1 MAQGLLSKVALTAGS
16 VTYIYEFTP
25 TALFATASLYVLN
38 TSGVPAK
45 INAWASTSAS
55 PGAAD
60 KIVHQTEVPA
70 DGGQL
75 VLDCRLFSPSE
86 KLFVQSD
93 QPSCIVRLEGIE
105 KV

>member
-1 MAQGLLSKVALTAGS
+1 
-16 VTYIYEFTP
+16 VTEVYTFTT

-38 TSGVPAK
+38 ASSVAAK
-45 INAWASTSAS
+45 INVWATTSVS

-75 VLDCRLFSPSE
+75 SLDCRLFSGSE
-86 KLFVQSD
+86 KIFVQSD
-93 QPSCIVRLEGIE
+93 QPSCVVRLEGIE